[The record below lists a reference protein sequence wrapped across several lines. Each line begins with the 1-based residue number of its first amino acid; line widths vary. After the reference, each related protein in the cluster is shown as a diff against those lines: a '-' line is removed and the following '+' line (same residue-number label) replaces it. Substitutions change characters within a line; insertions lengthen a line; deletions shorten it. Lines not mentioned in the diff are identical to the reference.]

1 MSESKLKLL
10 TRGYGF
16 HSREYTRRALCAIG
30 KEAAA
35 GSVGEGE
42 EEEEDRDYRQGV
54 DLVYWADP
62 GRLSILAKGL

>member
-1 MSESKLKLL
+1 MFVSEPKLKLL

-16 HSREYTRRALCAIG
+16 HSREYMRRELCAIG

-35 GSVGEGE
+35 GSVRK
-42 EEEEDRDYRQGV
+42 EEEEDRDSRQGV
-54 DLVYWADP
+54 DLVFWADP

>member
-1 MSESKLKLL
+1 M
-10 TRGYGF
+10 
-16 HSREYTRRALCAIG
+16 RRALCAIG

-42 EEEEDRDYRQGV
+42 EEEDRDYRQGV
-54 DLVYWADP
+54 ELVVWADP